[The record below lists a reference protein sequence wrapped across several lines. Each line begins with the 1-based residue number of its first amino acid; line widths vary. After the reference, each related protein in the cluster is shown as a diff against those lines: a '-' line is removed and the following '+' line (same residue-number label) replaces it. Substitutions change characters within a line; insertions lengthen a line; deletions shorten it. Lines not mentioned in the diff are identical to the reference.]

1 MKKLISI
8 LCIGAT
14 FLHAKPVVTTSIL
27 PTKYFVEQIAGD
39 SVYINH
45 MVNPGSDPHIY
56 EPRPEQM
63 KNLEKSDIFFAVGM
77 EYENNWLP
85 KFAKNYPN
93 LDIVKTQKNVQML
106 SSIDHKHNDHHHY
119 HHKEHKKSY
128 DGIFDDK
135 DIKDRDISDWNGE
148 YNSIY
153 PYLLN
158 GSFDIVL
165 EAKASASNS
174 NKNFQEY
181 KEYYKK
187 GYKSDIKRIVINNE
201 NISFHTKNGI
211 NKGKYIYKGY
221 DILTYKS
228 GKRGVRYQFENIDPN
243 SKAPKFIQFSDHE
256 ITPTKV
262 SHFHI
267 YMGNDSFKK
276 LSLELENW
284 PTFYKSSMTK
294 ADIVE
299 DMLEHIDNN
308 FDSHIWLDP
317 ILVKIQA
324 KNIADALIA
333 HYPKNRALYEENL
346 DKFYSELDMLDSYI
360 KEQLNGIKNRN
371 FIVYH
376 PSWAYFAKR
385 YNLNQIAIETEGKE
399 PKPVQLA
406 NLIKEAKNQNAKV
419 IFVAPQFSKK
429 AAKLIADEVGANIV
443 EIDPLAKDWVKNI
456 KRTVDAFKKN
466 L

>member
-1 MKKLISI
+1 M
-8 LCIGAT
+8 
-14 FLHAKPVVTTSIL
+14 
-27 PTKYFVEQIAGD
+27 
-39 SVYINH
+39 
-45 MVNPGSDPHIY
+45 
-56 EPRPEQM
+56 
-63 KNLEKSDIFFAVGM
+63 
-77 EYENNWLP
+77 
-85 KFAKNYPN
+85 
-93 LDIVKTQKNVQML
+93 
-106 SSIDHKHNDHHHY
+106 
-119 HHKEHKKSY
+119 
-128 DGIFDDK
+128 
-135 DIKDRDISDWNGE
+135 
-148 YNSIY
+148 
-153 PYLLN
+153 LN

-187 GYKSDIKRIVINNE
+187 DYKSDINRIVINNE
-201 NISFHTKNGI
+201 NISFYTKNGI

-456 KRTVDAFKKN
+456 KRTADAFKKN